1 MFRYKDLSHTNSVF
15 GNYMYKKTRMELL
28 DIVFE
33 NKEIFSDQEYLSLMN
48 TQWKFSLRQKLYSKN
63 IQYKYN
69 EDAIN
74 QEGSWRKYFEFFQK
88 TYFRTFNATSS
99 YSPAC
104 YQWKCFTLSAKH
116 RKIND

>member
-48 TQWKFSLRQKLYSKN
+48 TQ
-63 IQYKYN
+63 
-69 EDAIN
+69 
-74 QEGSWRKYFEFFQK
+74 
-88 TYFRTFNATSS
+88 
-99 YSPAC
+99 
-104 YQWKCFTLSAKH
+104 
-116 RKIND
+116 